1 MIGEGAGVS
10 IRPVRVA
17 ILVVFAC
24 SLAQSEQ
31 FAVFPE
37 RKELRSPNGK
47 FVIRS
52 VDHVSQAH
60 ELSGLFRALILQNTA
75 DGSTRELYHY
85 VSRVG
90 VAWSGNNFII
100 VTDYVNKKTARALV
114 FRIDRPDE
122 YLVLD
127 KTNLAARIPDE
138 RRIQLER
145 NDHAFLEVSRMEG
158 SMLTLRVWGYGA
170 HDPQGFRFQCA
181 YELDQGTTTCRDMVA
196 AGAKP

>member
-1 MIGEGAGVS
+1 MRPQGAGPGRWRHRWRHS
-10 IRPVRVA
+10 LRVRL
-17 ILVVFAC
+17 IIVFVL
-24 SLAQSEQ
+24 LALAMT
-31 FAVFPE
+31 AVF
-37 RKELRSPNGK
+37 LGGM
-47 FVIRS
+47 
-52 VDHVSQAH
+52 Q
-60 ELSGLFRALILQNTA
+60 RAF
-75 DGSTRELYHY
+75 STGWRDAARPL
-85 VSRVG
+85 
-90 VAWSGNNFII
+90 

-145 NDHAFLEVSRMEG
+145 NDHAFLEVSRIEG

-170 HDPQGFRFQCA
+170 PDPRGFRFQCA

>member
-1 MIGEGAGVS
+1 VPEWALPQEPPGRNQSLLQHGGFMFVS
-10 IRPVRVA
+10 PPVRLPAKSKV
-17 ILVVFAC
+17 LTR
-24 SLAQSEQ
+24 
-31 FAVFPE
+31 P
-37 RKELRSPNGK
+37 RTP
-47 FVIRS
+47 VIS
-52 VDHVSQAH
+52 
-60 ELSGLFRALILQNTA
+60 